1 MSNLIVKIE
10 NFLMKETFDAMCG
23 ATVVYLTM
31 EDSTVPPYNIV
42 RDLADRAVNSALTK
56 IENPKRRMK
65 VLEILPQDRESTP
78 DHAGEEIEENLNLL
92 KEKLNHPM
100 IDTDVSLYDALKK
113 RVNDIDPSDLSWEDP
128 EASMVLSDNSNIVE
142 SLGPRQKR
150 VFLEPRENMR
160 CALPVSVASKCNE
173 FVENFNKSDD
183 SREMGNVFHNKR
195 WKESETD
202 LVKISERIL
211 GVLSE
216 IWNNPAFA
224 TIVPLLRAAL
234 GGLPNGRIC
243 LSTAERQSLAS
254 KARRNIGTSKERMG
268 KKPDVMVLEEYEKK
282 IIEILYVECSRIVC
296 DATKKA
302 DDDTKLWRE
311 TLDGV
316 SFVSAVCRPTSNQ
329 FGIVGIQVGGE
340 SIYLNVLVKDAGG
353 IPRYFHLDHAE
364 IPLSSNTSWRV
375 KPLIR
380 LLLTLRNILIVNKS
394 LLMQALE
401 QASSHPPRN
410 VNPSPTVSSPR
421 REEAEQ
427 KRSRKNITSQS
438 LISPSIKNHSGE
450 DDSTNS
456 VNLEQTQ
463 SAISPEVNSNN
474 ISEQTDDTS
483 ENAPNS
489 DSKTHQNPDLSLD
502 NQNASSTELEKLMP
516 LLLLCNANSVTNGH
530 DREEIIP
537 SLLPSD
543 AKTVTNDHDQ
553 NNVYINSVNISECH
567 FFQK

>member
-65 VLEILPQDRESTP
+65 VLEILPQMESGYMSVVGLNAIKDRESTP

-211 GVLSE
+211 GVL
-216 IWNNPAFA
+216 
-224 TIVPLLRAAL
+224 
-234 GGLPNGRIC
+234 
-243 LSTAERQSLAS
+243 
-254 KARRNIGTSKERMG
+254 
-268 KKPDVMVLEEYEKK
+268 
-282 IIEILYVECSRIVC
+282 
-296 DATKKA
+296 
-302 DDDTKLWRE
+302 
-311 TLDGV
+311 
-316 SFVSAVCRPTSNQ
+316 
-329 FGIVGIQVGGE
+329 
-340 SIYLNVLVKDAGG
+340 
-353 IPRYFHLDHAE
+353 
-364 IPLSSNTSWRV
+364 
-375 KPLIR
+375 
-380 LLLTLRNILIVNKS
+380 
-394 LLMQALE
+394 
-401 QASSHPPRN
+401 
-410 VNPSPTVSSPR
+410 
-421 REEAEQ
+421 
-427 KRSRKNITSQS
+427 
-438 LISPSIKNHSGE
+438 
-450 DDSTNS
+450 
-456 VNLEQTQ
+456 
-463 SAISPEVNSNN
+463 
-474 ISEQTDDTS
+474 
-483 ENAPNS
+483 
-489 DSKTHQNPDLSLD
+489 
-502 NQNASSTELEKLMP
+502 
-516 LLLLCNANSVTNGH
+516 
-530 DREEIIP
+530 
-537 SLLPSD
+537 
-543 AKTVTNDHDQ
+543 
-553 NNVYINSVNISECH
+553 
-567 FFQK
+567 